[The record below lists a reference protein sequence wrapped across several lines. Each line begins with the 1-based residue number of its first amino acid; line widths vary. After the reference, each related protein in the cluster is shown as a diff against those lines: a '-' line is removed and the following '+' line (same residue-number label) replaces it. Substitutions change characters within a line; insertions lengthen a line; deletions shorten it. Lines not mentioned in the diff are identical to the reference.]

1 MTKYIVLIAALII
14 VLLYAHYRPF
24 IDRTSDGSIVIW
36 YNNNDKRTF
45 KYLWKKE
52 N

>member
-24 IDRTSDGSIVIW
+24 IDRTSDGDIVIW
-36 YNNNDKRTF
+36 YNWKSKRIY
-45 KYLWKKE
+45 KYLWKR
-52 N
+52 NT